1 MERLLKPTWPAVVGA
16 QADEAHA
23 LSDLLGDDHDLA
35 VLGEHL
41 REEPSAD
48 SDAILELID
57 QRRAELLAR
66 IRALGRR
73 VHAEKPKPSARRL
86 RRYLRSAEAVD
97 PVPA

>member
-1 MERLLKPTWPAVVGA
+1 VKDLWYQERLLKPAWPAALGA

-41 REEPSAD
+41 REKPSED
-48 SDAILELID
+48 SDAILVLID

-66 IRALGRR
+66 IRALGRPEPR
-73 VHAEKPKPSARRL
+73 PYSSRPQTGERL
-86 RRYLRSAEAVD
+86 GRLPR
-97 PVPA
+97 